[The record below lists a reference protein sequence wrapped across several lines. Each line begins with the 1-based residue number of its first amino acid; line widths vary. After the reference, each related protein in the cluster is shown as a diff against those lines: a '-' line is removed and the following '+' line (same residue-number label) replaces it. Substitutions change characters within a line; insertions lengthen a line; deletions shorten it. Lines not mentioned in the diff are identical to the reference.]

1 MLVDANDLI
10 RWHRI
15 LEASLLWSSL
25 PLTTDSQMRQKHM
38 SHLAAS
44 ASEIRKALSQPTV
57 SECSTSINK
66 EVDIAGLKSM
76 IDSYNSILQ
85 DLPDTIKIK

>member
-38 SHLAAS
+38 SHFA